1 MNLLAQRNAVDELH
15 GDEIHAIAFT
25 NFIDMSD
32 VRMIQ
37 SRRGFRLL
45 GKAPHPILIAGE
57 FGGKYFQRHLAI
69 EFRILR
75 QIHLAHSAFANL
87 RADFITAESGS
98 GCGVH

>member
-57 FGGKYFQRHLAI
+57 FGGKNNATLRSSFVSCARYTSPIPPSPIFA
-69 EFRILR
+69 RI
-75 QIHLAHSAFANL
+75 S
-87 RADFITAESGS
+87 
-98 GCGVH
+98 